1 MPERSFGRVVR
12 YRRTKL
18 GLSQAQL
25 GHLVGRSPA
34 TVRSWEADKSVPND
48 PKLISTLSTIL
59 GVDERTLFLKAG
71 QEAPPP
77 LELPVEE
84 EPTVEDALASLTS
97 GTEAVTVS
105 SKIYEELEPEEV
117 PESRRVTLM
126 PGPAEEVDEPDDP
139 GPGILIDL
147 DSSRTPSPKPSV
159 SAPPTSSTP
168 PPSGLVI
175 TTPAYPVVEASYLED
190 SGQRQLYRVRTLA
203 TIVGLVAL
211 VVALLWAAGEG
222 VSALGEWWDG
232 FIGTLRL

>member
-25 GHLVGRSPA
+25 GQLVGRSPA

-71 QEAPPP
+71 QEVPS
-77 LELPVEE
+77 PVEVPVE
-84 EPTVEDALASLTS
+84 DEPTIEDALASLTPGS
-97 GTEAVTVS
+97 EAMTVS
-105 SKIYEELEPEEV
+105 SKVYGELEPEEELERKRIALV
-117 PESRRVTLM
+117 PI
-126 PGPAEEVDEPDDP
+126 EEVDEPDDP

-147 DSSRTPSPKPSV
+147 DSSRTPTPKP
-159 SAPPTSSTP
+159 PRPEPLPLSTP
-168 PPSGLVI
+168 PAPGIVI
-175 TTPAYPVVEASYLED
+175 TAPAYPVVEASYLED

-222 VSALGEWWDG
+222 LSALGEWWDG

>member
-18 GLSQAQL
+18 GMSQAHL
-25 GHLVGRSPA
+25 GQLVGRSPA
-34 TVRSWEADKSVPND
+34 TVRSWEGDKSVPND
-48 PKLISTLSTIL
+48 PKLISTLATIL

-77 LELPVEE
+77 VEVTVE
-84 EPTVEDALASLTS
+84 DEPTIEDALASLTS
-97 GTEAVTVS
+97 ETEAVTIT
-105 SKIYEELEPEEV
+105 SKVYEELEPEEV
-117 PESRRVTLM
+117 PEPKRVALI
-126 PGPAEEVDEPDDP
+126 PVEEVDEPEDP

-147 DSSRTPSPKPSV
+147 DATRKPLPIQPSAEPAAS
-159 SAPPTSSTP
+159 TTP

-175 TTPAYPVVEASYLED
+175 TAPAYPVVEASYIED

-222 VSALGEWWDG
+222 MSALGEWWDG